1 MSAPKFKDIV
11 KSVADIFK
19 KDFVKDLGDPV
30 SFEMT
35 SEGPSGVEVTS
46 SSTWDYT
53 KSGSGINTTVSA
65 TWSHPSGFTLEKLE
79 FDPSAKGSL
88 TTETSLSGLAK
99 GLKLEFKGNDAD
111 KGDLSF
117 TYKLPNATVNGG
129 MDFMNFKSFDIAAGT
144 SMGDITAGAKCD
156 VSKGKDGFSTSTA
169 VAAAYSVGA
178 LTLGLDVGSNFS
190 KYGVMGSFAVD
201 KTITGAV
208 RADLGGKSPVI
219 QVGGI
224 YKCNKATV
232 MKGKI
237 NASSK
242 AIDLSVKHSMD
253 KNMKVTASCAMADF
267 SPKSL
272 TFGVKA
278 TLG

>member
-30 SFEMT
+30 TFEMT

-46 SSTWDYT
+46 SSNWDYT

-65 TWSHPSGFTLEKLE
+65 TWSHPSGFTLDKLE
-79 FDPSAKGSL
+79 FDPTAKGSL
-88 TTETSLSGLAK
+88 TTETSLTGLAK

-117 TYKLPNATVNGG
+117 TYKLPAATINGG

-144 SMGDITAGAKCD
+144 SMGDITAGVKCD
-156 VSKGKDGFSTSTA
+156 LSKGKDGFNASTS
-169 VAAAYSVGA
+169 VAAAYSMGN
-178 LTLGLDVGSNFS
+178 LNLGLDVGGNFT
-190 KYGVMGSFAVD
+190 KFGVLGAFKVD
-201 KTITGAV
+201 KDLTAAV

-219 QVGGI
+219 QVGGV
-224 YKCNKATV
+224 YKCNSATT

-237 NASSK
+237 NVSSK
-242 AIDLSVKHSMD
+242 ALDFTVKQSLD
-253 KNMKVTASCAMADF
+253 KNMKVTASASMADF
-267 SPKSL
+267 SPKSMV
-272 TFGVKA
+272 FGVKA